1 MTAILDKHSQCVSLT
16 CSRSMICWP
25 MAFGQAGVYT
35 DVFVVLYVWVRRM
48 LIGLSMVKKT
58 TFFDCHR
65 CMLDR
70 RNPLR
75 NNTKAFWKGFT
86 IRKGPPKRLTSLQIK
101 EWHARL
107 KSGKRNDK
115 GQFEGYGEVHN
126 WTHISLLGELP
137 YAEALILPFNIDL
150 MHQERNFCESLIS
163 MCCDVTNKSKDNIK
177 ARKDLEE
184 QRRLQTKQTRGICGW
199 RHACR

>member
-1 MTAILDKHSQCVSLT
+1 MTAILDKHSQCVSSVHDLLAYGIWAGW
-16 CSRSMICWP
+16 CVHGRLCCPIC
-25 MAFGQAGVYT
+25 MGQT
-35 DVFVVLYVWVRRM
+35 DAYRLKH
-48 LIGLSMVKKT
+48 GKKT

-75 NNTKAFWKGFT
+75 NNTKAFRKGKT
-86 IRKGPPKRLTSLQIK
+86 IRKGPTKRLTSLQIK

-126 WTHISLLGELP
+126 WTHIFLYCGS
-137 YAEALILPFNIDL
+137 YL
-150 MHQERNFCESLIS
+150 M
-163 MCCDVTNKSKDNIK
+163 
-177 ARKDLEE
+177 RKP
-184 QRRLQTKQTRGICGW
+184 
-199 RHACR
+199 